1 MNKQQELVMLSDLE
15 YQKRLNDMNA
25 KLVINLSAR
34 IRGVRELHV
43 ADAGGYC
50 DQCQSNYPCAT
61 IELLNGEQS
70 D

>member
-1 MNKQQELVMLSDLE
+1 MNKHERLMMMSDVE
-15 YQKRLNDMNA
+15 YQKRLNSMNA
-25 KLVINLSAR
+25 KLIIGLSAR

-61 IELLNGEQS
+61 IEALDGETS
-70 D
+70 E